1 MIKSGEIQHYNSY
14 AKINLGLN
22 VLNKR
27 KDGYHNLHSL
37 FVEIELTDELL
48 FTPSEMYQLTVEG
61 DQTTDLPLDENNLI
75 TQAYQLIRDKIEN
88 VQTEYAIHLNK
99 RIPMG
104 SGLGGGSSNAATTL
118 TALNRLWELN
128 LPQRTLEN
136 TGSKI
141 GADVPFFIRGGIQFV
156 EGIGD
161 ILTPMD
167 SDLLKECYFFLVIP
181 PIHISTPWA
190 YVALNKTLQ
199 PDKSHPKFSPLSK
212 PMKWELFDNDFE
224 RVIRKTYPEVGK
236 IKENLQ
242 SAGALYAG
250 LSGSGSTV
258 FGVFDNLQ
266 KAEAILGNFSQY
278 QTFLTSP
285 VIR

>member
-1 MIKSGEIQHYNSY
+1 M
-14 AKINLGLN
+14 
-22 VLNKR
+22 
-27 KDGYHNLHSL
+27 
-37 FVEIELTDELL
+37 EIELTDELL

-167 SDLLKECYFFLVIP
+167 SDLLKEYYFLLVIR

-190 YVALNKTLQ
+190 YGALNKTLQ
-199 PDKSHPKFSPLSK
+199 PYISYPKFAPLSK
-212 PMKWELFDNDFE
+212 PMNWELFDNDFE
-224 RVIRKTYPEVGK
+224 RVIRKTYPEVVK

-258 FGVFDNLQ
+258 FGVFDNLE

>member
-1 MIKSGEIQHYNSY
+1 MIESRAIQHYNSN

-27 KDGYHNLHSL
+27 KDGYHNIHSL
-37 FVEIELTDELL
+37 FVEIELADELL
-48 FTPSEMYQLTVEG
+48 FTPSEMYQLTSEG

-75 TQAYQLIRDKIEN
+75 TQAYQLIRGKIEN
-88 VQTEYAIHLNK
+88 VRTEYAIHIK
-99 RIPMG
+99 KQIPMG
-104 SGLGGGSSNAATTL
+104 GGLGGGSSNAATTL
-118 TALNRLWELN
+118 RALNELWKMKLSQDSLEL
-128 LPQRTLEN
+128 LGAKL
-136 TGSKI
+136 
-141 GADVPFFIRGGIQFV
+141 GADIPFFIRGSVQLI

-161 ILTPMD
+161 ILTPQNPKFLI
-167 SDLLKECYFFLVIP
+167 DLCFLLIVS
-181 PIHISTPWA
+181 PIHIATPWA
-190 YVALNKTLQ
+190 YGALNKTLQ
-199 PDKSHPKFSPLSK
+199 PYKSHPKFSPLSK

-236 IKENLQ
+236 IKETLQ

>member
-1 MIKSGEIQHYNSY
+1 MIESGAIQHYNSN

-37 FVEIELTDELL
+37 FVEIELADELL

-61 DQTTDLPLDENNLI
+61 DQTTDLPLDENNII
-75 TQAYQLIRDKIEN
+75 TQAYQLIRGKIEN
-88 VQTEYAIHLNK
+88 VQTEYAIHIK
-99 RIPMG
+99 KQIPMG
-104 SGLGGGSSNAATTL
+104 GGLGGGSSNAATTL
-118 TALNRLWELN
+118 VVLNRLWEMN
-128 LPQRTLEN
+128 LTHEKLEIIG
-136 TGSKI
+136 TEL
-141 GADVPFFIRGGIQFV
+141 GADIPFFIRGGVQLIN
-156 EGIGD
+156 GIGD
-161 ILTPMD
+161 ILTPQKPEPLNGLHF
-167 SDLLKECYFFLVIP
+167 LLVAP
-181 PIHISTPWA
+181 PIYISTAWA
-190 YVALNKTLQ
+190 YKALNKTLQ
-199 PDKSHPKFSPLSK
+199 PDNSHPKFPPLSK
-212 PMKWELFDNDFE
+212 PINWELFDNDFE

-236 IKENLQ
+236 IKETLQ